1 MGYTRSMARAQFFGL
16 LCIALAAFA
25 VAGEVAPLNEENLSL
40 EANGD
45 RLALVQTG
53 ASRRGD
59 DERREEE
66 RRQDDHKDMGESAST
81 GTKAMTKEETKALS
95 TSVAAQTADLDA
107 SQFAYDPEIRA
118 TRAFSKLD
126 DAMDSLS
133 TVLGPSMK
141 KKRASEGDVELL
153 QVSRRD
159 DRERREDDDDKEH
172 SDMGESAS
180 TGIKAMTKDETK
192 ALSTSVAALSSKD
205 EITRA

>member
-1 MGYTRSMARAQFFGL
+1 MKKKKRASEGDVEL
-16 LCIALAAFA
+16 LQ
-25 VAGEVAPLNEENLSL
+25 V
-40 EANGD
+40 
-45 RLALVQTG
+45 
-53 ASRRGD
+53 SRRD
-59 DERREEE
+59 DRERRE
-66 RRQDDHKDMGESAST
+66 DDDDKEHSDMGESAST

-141 KKRASEGDVELL
+141 KKRTSEGDVELL

-180 TGIKAMTKDETK
+180 TGTKAMTKEETK
-192 ALSTSVAALSSKD
+192 ALSTSVAAQ
-205 EITRA
+205 TA

>member
-1 MGYTRSMARAQFFGL
+1 MDSLSTVLGPSMKKKKRASEGDVEL
-16 LCIALAAFA
+16 LQ
-25 VAGEVAPLNEENLSL
+25 V
-40 EANGD
+40 
-45 RLALVQTG
+45 
-53 ASRRGD
+53 SRRD
-59 DERREEE
+59 DRERRE
-66 RRQDDHKDMGESAST
+66 DDDDKEHSDMGESAST

-107 SQFAYDPEIRA
+107 SQYAYDPEIRA

-159 DRERREDDDDKEH
+159 DRERR
-172 SDMGESAS
+172 
-180 TGIKAMTKDETK
+180 
-192 ALSTSVAALSSKD
+192 
-205 EITRA
+205 